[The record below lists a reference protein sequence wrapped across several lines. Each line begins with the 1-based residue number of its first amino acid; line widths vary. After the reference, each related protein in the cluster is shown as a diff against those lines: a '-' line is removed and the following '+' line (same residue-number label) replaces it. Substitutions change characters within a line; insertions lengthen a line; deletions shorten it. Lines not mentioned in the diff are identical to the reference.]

1 MAKMDHGCSSFLEA
15 RSNMSKN
22 SLLSVFFVAKIRRQ
36 DGKGS
41 RYDYLLTGYKNRMN
55 PMTEA

>member
-1 MAKMDHGCSSFLEA
+1 MAKMDHGCSSFLGA
-15 RSNMSKN
+15 RSNMSKIMIV
-22 SLLSVFFVAKIRRQ
+22 SFFVAIIRRQ

-41 RYDYLLTGYKNRMN
+41 GYDYLLTGYKNRMN

>member
-1 MAKMDHGCSSFLEA
+1 MAKMDHGCSSFLGA
-15 RSNMSKN
+15 RSSMSKIMIV
-22 SLLSVFFVAKIRRQ
+22 SFFVAKIRRQ